1 MFVDHW
7 GEKEGFLVLDLFFS
21 PNTKNMKSFSRWR
34 PEQATCSLEGRA
46 NCVAKAGGEASK
58 GAPINV
64 ALGPARTETLHNLHT
79 AWVAFLCHTMQHCAT
94 LCNTM
99 QHRLRLRPP

>member
-46 NCVAKAGGEASK
+46 NCVAKAGG
-58 GAPINV
+58 GARGLQLMWPL
-64 ALGPARTETLHNLHT
+64 AQAGPHT
-79 AWVAFLCHTMQHCAT
+79 TQQA
-94 LCNTM
+94 
-99 QHRLRLRPP
+99 RPPQRG